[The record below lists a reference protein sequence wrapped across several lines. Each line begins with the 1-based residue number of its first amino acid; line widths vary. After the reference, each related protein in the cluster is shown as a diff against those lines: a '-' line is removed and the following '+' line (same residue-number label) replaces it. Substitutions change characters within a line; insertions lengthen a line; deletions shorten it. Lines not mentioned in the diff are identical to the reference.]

1 MAQRLVARFLDGRIL
16 KGTSL
21 DVAANRSSFHLRPQG
36 GGAPEEVDLADL
48 KALFFVKSFEGD
60 AGYDEALALAPGD
73 SRARGSKVVE
83 ARFGDGETIVGL
95 TIRHPP
101 ITPFYFLTPV
111 DPRSNNMR
119 VLVNGAA
126 VRELKEVGVG

>member
-1 MAQRLVARFLDGRIL
+1 MAQRLVARFLDGRVL

-21 DVAANRSSFHLRPQG
+21 DVAANRPRFHLRPEG
-36 GGAPEEVDLADL
+36 GGAAVEVALSEL
-48 KALFFVKSFEGD
+48 KALFFVKSFQGNPE
-60 AGYDEALALAPGD
+60 YDEARSVAPGD
-73 SRARGSKVVE
+73 PRARGSRVVE
-83 ARFGDGETIVGL
+83 ARFSDGEAIVGL

-119 VLVNGAA
+119 ILVNGSA
-126 VRELKEVGVG
+126 VRALTEVEAG